1 MASIFVAEV
10 GTRPRRLPLDI
21 GAPFHVK
28 CNYREELPEGMRVES
43 VPDKISVKTEFGELT
58 IEYSVNGNVLTA
70 SENLS
75 FSQGLIPPEKY
86 MEFRDF
92 VNASIRAERQ
102 RLRVVSATP

>member
-1 MASIFVAEV
+1 VPEV
-10 GTRPRRLPLDI
+10 GARPRQLPLDI
-21 GAPFHVK
+21 GTPFHVK
-28 CNYREELPEGMRVES
+28 CSYREELPTGMKVQS
-43 VPDKISVKTEFGELT
+43 IPDGVSVKSEFGELT

-86 MEFRDF
+86 MGFRDF

-102 RLRVVSATP
+102 RLRVVTAAP